1 MLVPSLVQQML
12 DQWFTLDGFLQ
23 LFFDN
28 GELRSITV
36 IAEDSN
42 KFTSCFNAL
51 DLAHLPDVSA

>member
-12 DQWFTLDGFLQ
+12 DQWFPLDSFLQ

-28 GELRSITV
+28 GELGTITV

-42 KFTSCFNAL
+42 
-51 DLAHLPDVSA
+51 